1 MNSFKI
7 DMKKKIIGMGIFLCV
22 FLYSCFAQDGERE
35 AYIELYKHI
44 AIEEMNRSGIPASI
58 KLAQGIL
65 ESASGTSTLSR
76 KANNHFGIKCGGRWS
91 GATYYHF
98 DDDYDRNGNLIKSCF
113 RKYRLPEESFMA
125 HTEFLMSGARYEF
138 LFSYPKTDY
147 KNWAR
152 GLKKAGYA
160 TNPEYANLLVKII
173 EGSDLAKFDRMTEE
187 IIGYELENPQHPD
200 KVQAVKRRKSVNNH
214 VKMIKA
220 AAGDTYMELSEI
232 LGIPMKRLLKYN
244 DLKTGRSLQEGD
256 YVYMQPKRK
265 KYRYK
270 KDFHMVKKDDT
281 MYQLSQKYGIKLK
294 HLYKRNRMEQGTE
307 PAAGQRIYL
316 RKKAKNT
323 PKLRPKGAPITAP
336 PRPTRP
342 NPETKPPTNEETRP
356 SPPPPVRPEP
366 APSPSPS
373 TETGKV
379 HIVKTGDTLYGIARK
394 YNITVEALKQLNGLT
409 SNIIKIGQRLKVQ

>member
-1 MNSFKI
+1 M
-7 DMKKKIIGMGIFLCV
+7 FLCII
-22 FLYSCFAQDGERE
+22 LCTCCAQDSERE
-35 AYIELYKHI
+35 TYIELYKHI

-65 ESASGTSTLSR
+65 ESASGTSTLSL

-113 RKYRLPEESFMA
+113 RKYQSPEESYTA

-147 KNWAR
+147 KNWAK

-160 TNPEYANLLVKII
+160 TNPKYANLLIKII
-173 EGSDLAKFDRMTEE
+173 EQSDLAKFDRMTEE
-187 IIGYELENPQHPD
+187 VIVYEPENPKHPD
-200 KVQAVKRRKSVNNH
+200 KVHAIKRRKSVNNQ
-214 VKMIKA
+214 VKIIIA
-220 AAGDTYMELSEI
+220 AAGDTYMGLSDI
-232 LGIPMKRLLKYN
+232 LDIPTKRLLKYN
-244 DLKTGRSLQEGD
+244 DLSSGRSLQQGD

-270 KDFHMVKKDDT
+270 KDFHIVKKDDA

-294 HLYKRNRMEQGTE
+294 HLYRRNRMKEGTE

-323 PKLRPKGAPITAP
+323 PKLRAEGAPITP
-336 PRPTRP
+336 PRPNKP
-342 NPETKPPTNEETRP
+342 QTKPPANEETRP
-356 SPPPPVRPEP
+356 SIPPPVRPEP
-366 APSPSPS
+366 NSPTPA
-373 TETGKV
+373 ETGKV
-379 HIVKTGDTLYGIARK
+379 HTVKTGDTLYGIARK
-394 YNITVEALKQLNGLT
+394 YNLTVEALKQLNGLT